1 MTMTNRSPWAV
12 ALAAVVA
19 LSATACNNDKLTS
32 FNENP
37 NSATSAPAPAL
48 FTNATRTAVSRWLGT
63 AYDLRGT
70 EFVAQHLAE
79 VQYPDEDAYKRL
91 QGGFTAATFDGAYA
105 GEQEDFQKV
114 VNAGTA
120 ANNPL
125 VYAPALVMRTWGFGF
140 LTDTC
145 ATSHTSRRSRA
156 IPPAA
161 RCRPRMTSSS

>member
-48 FTNATRTAVSRWLGT
+48 FTNATRQAVTRWLGT
-63 AYDLRGT
+63 TYDLRGT

-91 QGGFTAATFDGAYA
+91 QGGFTAATFDNAY
-105 GEQEDFQKV
+105 GVEQQDFQKV
-114 VNAGTA
+114 VEAGMA
-120 ANNPL
+120 ESNHL
-125 VYAPALVMRTWGFGF
+125 IY
-140 LTDTC
+140 
-145 ATSHTSRRSRA
+145 
-156 IPPAA
+156 
-161 RCRPRMTSSS
+161 